1 MDKSHKLSQFE
12 PNYIKQIQKIC
23 LGEKIMVNNE
33 EDF

>member
-1 MDKSHKLSQFE
+1 MDKNHKLSQFGL
-12 PNYIKQIQKIC
+12 NYIKQIEKIC